1 MKLAADQDPVSVYL
15 GIGIA
20 TYMHRG
26 SLPVFSKRGELE
38 AGPPRINQ
46 LIDQS
51 INQSVLGTSLLV
63 PVLGFA
69 SLAREDGLRLA
80 DQKAKRASQ
89 PKKTITNP
97 SRPRARRSRASH
109 PLWMIPYAL
118 NNASLVLVFQ
128 ACEKK
133 NPAAAAVVTH
143 ALAAIRFFI
152 IILLRIC
159 VFLLSFVSFELGII

>member
-1 MKLAADQDPVSVYL
+1 M
-15 GIGIA
+15 
-20 TYMHRG
+20 
-26 SLPVFSKRGELE
+26 
-38 AGPPRINQ
+38 
-46 LIDQS
+46 
-51 INQSVLGTSLLV
+51 

-133 NPAAAAVVTH
+133 NPAAAAVATY
-143 ALAAIRFFI
+143 ALAAIRFF
-152 IILLRIC
+152 LLYYFVYVFFYCRL
-159 VFLLSFVSFELGII
+159 FLLNSESSRASKQLCSLRTSHCVTKEGRLTGDATIVLPSRFGFSTG

>member
-1 MKLAADQDPVSVYL
+1 M
-15 GIGIA
+15 
-20 TYMHRG
+20 
-26 SLPVFSKRGELE
+26 
-38 AGPPRINQ
+38 
-46 LIDQS
+46 
-51 INQSVLGTSLLV
+51 LV